1 MKGTKMDNFKDFMI
15 EYRGAIIGA
24 IVAILTL
31 IFQIHKFVIGC
42 LIIIAGILLGNY
54 IQRNKETVKEKI
66 RKVLDRW

>member
-1 MKGTKMDNFKDFMI
+1 MNNFKDFVM

-24 IVAILTL
+24 IVAMLVL

-42 LIIIAGILLGNY
+42 LIIVAGILVGNY

-66 RKVLDRW
+66 RKILDRW

>member
-1 MKGTKMDNFKDFMI
+1 MDNFKDFII

-24 IVAILTL
+24 IVAILVL

-42 LIIIAGILLGNY
+42 LIILVGILAGNY

-66 RKVLDRW
+66 RKILDRW

>member
-1 MKGTKMDNFKDFMI
+1 MDNFKDFMI

>member
-1 MKGTKMDNFKDFMI
+1 MDNFKDFMI

-24 IVAILTL
+24 IVAILAL